1 MAKYEQLFNEAKK
14 DLDNVRKEL
23 DSKNV
28 KITAIIC
35 ITILICVVLVGMF
48 YFIAQGNKEI
58 FEWFKNIQIFGA
70 GCFSSLGI
78 VGIPQIW
85 KMLNKDKTE

>member
-1 MAKYEQLFNEAKK
+1 MTNPKIQ
-14 DLDNVRKEL
+14 KEEPMSG
-23 DSKNV
+23 DRHPQSENHV

-35 ITILICVVLVGMF
+35 TTILLCVVLAAMF

-58 FEWFKNIQIFGA
+58 FEWFKNVQIYIA

-78 VGIPQIW
+78 VGIPQLW
-85 KMLNKDKTE
+85 KMLKKE